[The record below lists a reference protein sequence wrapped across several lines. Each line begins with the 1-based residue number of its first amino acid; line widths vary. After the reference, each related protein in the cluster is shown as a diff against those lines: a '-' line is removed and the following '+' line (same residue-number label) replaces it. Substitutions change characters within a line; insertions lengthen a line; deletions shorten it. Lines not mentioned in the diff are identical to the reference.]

1 MIELTA
7 EQRLGLNTD
16 APRVFDPQT
25 RTTYVLVKEDVYER
39 LEALLVPD
47 RLTHSEQQAA
57 LRACGIARRLGRS
70 GDGRVRSRGVRATP
84 MNVQRGDVVM
94 VDWLFS
100 DRTGSKRR
108 PALVVQADVYN
119 VALDD
124 TILAL
129 ITGSARRRLGAATQL
144 EIDIASPHGMQTGLA
159 INSVVQCENLVT
171 VDRQFIQRIRGRLS
185 AAMMQKINGCL
196 KAALEIS

>member
-1 MIELTA
+1 
-7 EQRLGLNTD
+7 
-16 APRVFDPQT
+16 
-25 RTTYVLVKEDVYER
+25 
-39 LEALLVPD
+39 
-47 RLTHSEQQAA
+47 
-57 LRACGIARRLGRS
+57 
-70 GDGRVRSRGVRATP
+70 

-108 PALVVQADVYN
+108 PALVVQADAYN
-119 VALDD
+119 TALDD

-129 ITGSARRRLGAATQL
+129 ITGSARRRVGAATQL
-144 EIDIASPHGMQTGLA
+144 EIDIGTPDGLQTGLA

-185 AAMMQKINGCL
+185 VAMMQKVNDCL
-196 KAALEIS
+196 KAALEVP